1 MVRLFLEYIS
11 SKLILD
17 QCLAKASFLKGPQL
31 NVYVIPQSTICPW
44 LSP

>member
-17 QCLAKASFLKGPQL
+17 QCLAKASFLLASLKAL
-31 NVYVIPQSTICPW
+31 N
-44 LSP
+44 